1 MLNLKKIISSIADV
15 GQKLFKKSNIK
26 KNDLESILLL
36 CDDLLSN
43 KGAVFGITVARDITS
58 LYQELSSENK
68 LNFFKKLNEKYKP
81 SHTKVGEAISLYLKS
96 QNEKNLSLLFKV
108 AEGKRRELFRRMNM
122 APNGTAIIVAL
133 REDLIRILKDNK
145 ELSELDNDLRHL
157 FRAWFNPGF
166 LKLAKITWDT
176 KAAVLEKITWDT
188 KAAVLEKI
196 IKYERVHQMKD
207 MNELKRRL
215 GEDRRFFSY
224 FHPALE
230 DEPIIFVQVA
240 LTKGLGK
247 SIQELMK
254 PSSGDIKNYDTATF
268 YSISNCQDGL
278 SRVTLGNFLIK
289 RVVYEIQEEL
299 SHIKNFGT
307 LSPIPGFV
315 SWFSYLDESKIKN
328 IIRNISDQN
337 LDFLRSKD
345 LKIGDSR
352 IIKNKDAIIKLVA
365 HYLINEKNQKGLPLN
380 DVSRFHLGNG
390 AIVEDIAV
398 NANISETGF
407 KRSYGIMVNYLYELK
422 NIEKNHEDYMNS
434 NKVIVSDKIK
444 KYL

>member
-1 MLNLKKIISSIADV
+1 MFNLKQIISSIADA
-15 GQKLFKKSNIK
+15 GQKLFSKKDIK
-26 KNDLESILLL
+26 KNDLDSIISL
-36 CDDLLSN
+36 CDDLISH
-43 KGAVFGITVARDITS
+43 KGAAFGITVARDITE
-58 LYQELSSENK
+58 LYQSLSSENK
-68 LNFFKKLNEKYKP
+68 LLFFKKINDKYKP
-81 SHTKVGEAISLYLKS
+81 SFTNVNEAIENYTKS
-96 QNEKNLSLLFKV
+96 QNENTLSDLFKV
-108 AEGKRRELFRRMNM
+108 SEGKRRELFRRMNM

-133 REDLIRILKDNK
+133 REDLLKILKDNK
-145 ELSELDNDLRHL
+145 ELSALDNDLRHL

-166 LKLAKITWDT
+166 LKLA
-176 KAAVLEKITWDT
+176 KITWDT

-254 PSSGDIKNYDTATF
+254 PSNDEKKTYDTATF
-268 YSISNCQDGL
+268 YSISNCQEGL

-299 SHIKNFGT
+299 PHIKNFGT
-307 LSPIPGFV
+307 LSPIPGF
-315 SWFSYLDESKIKN
+315 SEWFTYLEEPKIKS
-328 IIRNISDQN
+328 ILAN
-337 LDFLRSKD
+337 LKNQDVSFLRSQD
-345 LKIGDSR
+345 LKLGDVR
-352 IIKNKDAIIKLVA
+352 IIENKEALIKLVA
-365 HYLINEKNQKGLPLN
+365 HYIVNEKNQQGLPVN

-390 AIVEDIAV
+390 AIVEDIV
-398 NANISETGF
+398 INANVSEQGF
-407 KRSYGIMVNYLYELK
+407 KRSYGMMVNYLYELK
-422 NIEKNHEDYMNS
+422 NIEKNHEDYMNN
-434 NKVIVSDKIK
+434 NKVVVSDKIK

>member
-1 MLNLKKIISSIADV
+1 MFNFKEIISSIADA
-15 GQKLFKKSNIK
+15 GQKLFSIKNIK
-26 KNDLESILLL
+26 KNDLESIVSL
-36 CDDLLSN
+36 CDDLISH
-43 KGAVFGITVARDITS
+43 KGAAFGITVARDITE
-58 LYQELSSENK
+58 LYQSLSPENK
-68 LNFFKKLNEKYKP
+68 LLFFKKINEKYKP
-81 SHTKVGEAISLYLKS
+81 SFTKVNNAIENYTKS
-96 QNEKNLSLLFKV
+96 QNEKTLSDLFKV
-108 AEGKRRELFRRMNM
+108 SEGKRRELFRRMNM

-133 REDLIRILKDNK
+133 REDLLKILKDNK
-145 ELSELDNDLRHL
+145 ELSSLDNDLRHL

-166 LKLAKITWDT
+166 LKLT
-176 KAAVLEKITWDT
+176 KITWDT

-196 IKYERVHQMKD
+196 IKHERVHQIKD

-254 PSSGDIKNYDTATF
+254 QSSSDKKKYDTATF
-268 YSISNCQDGL
+268 YSISNCQEGL

-299 SHIKNFGT
+299 PHIKNFGT
-307 LSPIPGFV
+307 LSPIPGFAD
-315 SWFSYLDESKIKN
+315 WFSYLEESKIKN
-328 IIRNISDQN
+328 ILKNLTDQN
-337 LDFLRSKD
+337 MSFLKSQD
-345 LKIGDSR
+345 MKIGDSR
-352 IIKNKDAIIKLVA
+352 IIKNKEEIIKLVA
-365 HYLINEKNQKGLPLN
+365 HYIVNEKNEKGLPIN

-390 AIVEDIAV
+390 AIVEDIVV
-398 NANISETGF
+398 NANISEIGF
-407 KRSYGIMVNYLYELK
+407 KRSYGVMVNYLYELK
-422 NIEKNHEDYMNS
+422 NIEKNHEDYMNN

>member
-1 MLNLKKIISSIADV
+1 MFNLRQIISSIADA
-15 GQKLFKKSNIK
+15 GKQLFNKKDIK
-26 KNDLESILLL
+26 KNDLDSILSL
-36 CDDLLSN
+36 CDDLISN
-43 KGAVFGITVARDITS
+43 KGAAFGITVARDITE
-58 LYQELSSENK
+58 LYQTLSTDNK
-68 LNFFKKLNEKYKP
+68 ILFFKSINEKYRP
-81 SHTKVGEAISLYLKS
+81 SFTKVNEAIDVYKNS
-96 QNEKNLSLLFKV
+96 QNEKTLSDLFKV
-108 AEGKRRELFRRMNM
+108 SEGKRRELFRRMNM

-133 REDLIRILKDNK
+133 REDLIKILKDNK

-166 LKLAKITWDT
+166 LKLS
-176 KAAVLEKITWDT
+176 KITWDT

-196 IKYERVHQMKD
+196 IKYERVHQIKD

-240 LTKGLGK
+240 LTNGLGK

-254 PSSGDIKNYDTATF
+254 PSNDEKKTYDTATF
-268 YSISNCQDGL
+268 YSISNCQEGL

-299 SHIKNFGT
+299 PHIKNFGT
-307 LSPIPGFV
+307 LSPIPGFANWCSGV
-315 SWFSYLDESKIKN
+315 EETKLKTILGKLKN
-328 IIRNISDQN
+328 QDIS
-337 LDFLRSKD
+337 FLKSPD
-345 LKIGDSR
+345 LKLGDSR
-352 IIKNKDAIIKLVA
+352 INENKEAITKLVA
-365 HYLINEKNQKGLPLN
+365 HYIVNEKNKQGLPIN

-390 AIVEDIAV
+390 AIVEDVII
-398 NANISETGF
+398 NANISEQGF
-407 KRSYGIMVNYLYELK
+407 KRSYGVMVNYLYELK
-422 NIEKNHEDYMNS
+422 NIEKNHEDYMNN

>member
-1 MLNLKKIISSIADV
+1 MFNLKQIISSIADA
-15 GQKLFKKSNIK
+15 GQKLFSKKDIK
-26 KNDLESILLL
+26 KNDLDSIISL
-36 CDDLLSN
+36 CDDLISH
-43 KGAVFGITVARDITS
+43 KGAAFGITVARDITE
-58 LYQELSSENK
+58 LYQSLSSENK
-68 LNFFKKLNEKYKP
+68 LLFFKKINDKYKP
-81 SHTKVGEAISLYLKS
+81 SFTRVNEAIENYTKS
-96 QNEKNLSLLFKV
+96 QNENTLSDLFKV
-108 AEGKRRELFRRMNM
+108 SEGKRRELFRRMNM

-133 REDLIRILKDNK
+133 REDLLKILKDNK
-145 ELSELDNDLRHL
+145 ELSALDNDLRHL

-166 LKLAKITWDT
+166 LKLA
-176 KAAVLEKITWDT
+176 KITWDT

-254 PSSGDIKNYDTATF
+254 PSNDEKKTYDTATF
-268 YSISNCQDGL
+268 YSISNCQEGL

-299 SHIKNFGT
+299 PHIKNFGT
-307 LSPIPGFV
+307 LSPIPGF
-315 SWFSYLDESKIKN
+315 SEWFTYLEEPKIKS
-328 IIRNISDQN
+328 ILTN
-337 LDFLRSKD
+337 LKNQDVSFLRSQD
-345 LKIGDSR
+345 LKLGDVR
-352 IIKNKDAIIKLVA
+352 IIENKEALIKLVA
-365 HYLINEKNQKGLPLN
+365 HYIVNEKNQQGLPVN

-390 AIVEDIAV
+390 AIVEDIV
-398 NANISETGF
+398 INANVSEQGF
-407 KRSYGIMVNYLYELK
+407 KRSYGMMVNYLYELK
-422 NIEKNHEDYMNS
+422 NIEKNHEDYMNN

>member
-1 MLNLKKIISSIADV
+1 MFNLKQIISLIADA
-15 GQKLFKKSNIK
+15 GQKLFDKKNIK
-26 KNDLESILLL
+26 ENDLNSILSL

-43 KGAVFGITVARDITS
+43 KGAAFGITVARDITE
-58 LYQELSSENK
+58 LYQTLSKENK
-68 LNFFKKLNEKYKP
+68 LLFFRKINEKYKP
-81 SHTKVGEAISLYLKS
+81 SFTKVNEAIDLYKNS
-96 QNEKNLSLLFKV
+96 QNEKTLSDLFKV
-108 AEGKRRELFRRMNM
+108 SEGRRRELFRRMNM
-122 APNGTAIIVAL
+122 APSGTSIIVSL
-133 REDLIRILKDNK
+133 REDLLKILKDNN
-145 ELSELDNDLRHL
+145 ELKGLDDDLRHL

-166 LKLAKITWDT
+166 LK
-176 KAAVLEKITWDT
+176 LEKITWDT

-254 PSSGDIKNYDTATF
+254 PSNNEEKPYDTATF
-268 YSISNCQDGL
+268 YSISNCQEGL

-299 SHIKNFGT
+299 PHIKNFGT
-307 LSPIPGFV
+307 LSPIPGFAD
-315 SWFSYLDESKIKN
+315 WFTYLEKIKIKN
-328 IIRNISDQN
+328 ILGNLKDQ
-337 LDFLRSKD
+337 DVSFLKSQD
-345 LKIGDSR
+345 LKMGDGR
-352 IIKNKDAIIKLVA
+352 IIKNKEAMMKLVT
-365 HYLINEKNQKGLPLN
+365 HYIVNEKNQQGLPIN

-390 AIVEDIAV
+390 AIVDDIV
-398 NANISETGF
+398 INANVSEQGF
-407 KRSYGIMVNYLYELK
+407 KRSYGVMVNYLYELK
-422 NIEKNHEDYMNS
+422 NIEKNHEDYMNN
-434 NKVIVSDKIK
+434 NKVVVSNKIK

>member
-1 MLNLKKIISSIADV
+1 MFNFKQIISSIADV
-15 GQKLFKKSNIK
+15 GQKLFNRSDIK
-26 KNDLESILLL
+26 KNDINSILDL
-36 CDDLLSN
+36 CDDLISN
-43 KGAVFGITVARDITS
+43 KGAAFGITVARDVTK
-58 LYQELSSENK
+58 LYQVLSPENK
-68 LNFFKKLNEKYKP
+68 LIFFKRINERYKANFTEVDEAINLYKISPNEK
-81 SHTKVGEAISLYLKS
+81 TLA
-96 QNEKNLSLLFKV
+96 NLFKV
-108 AEGKRRELFRRMNM
+108 SSGKRRELFTRMNM
-122 APNGTAIIVAL
+122 APNGTSIIIEL
-133 REDLIRILKDNK
+133 REDLLKVLKDNK
-145 ELSELDNDLRHL
+145 DLKVLDDDLRYL
-157 FRAWFNPGF
+157 FKGWFNPGF
-166 LKLAKITWDT
+166 LK
-176 KAAVLEKITWDT
+176 LEKITWDT

-196 IKYERVHQMKD
+196 IQYERVHQMKD

-254 PSSGDIKNYDTATF
+254 PSNDEKKNYDTATF
-268 YSISNCQDGL
+268 YSISNCQEGL

-299 SHIKNFGT
+299 PHIKNFGT
-307 LSPIPGFV
+307 LSPIPGFAD
-315 SWFSYLDESKIKN
+315 WFSYLEESKIKN
-328 IIRNISDQN
+328 ILGN
-337 LDFLRSKD
+337 LTDENMSFLKLQD
-345 LKIGDSR
+345 MKLGDSR
-352 IIKNKDAIIKLVA
+352 IVKNKDAIMKLVA
-365 HYLINEKNQKGLPLN
+365 HYIVNEKNEKGLPVN

-390 AIVEDIAV
+390 AIVDDIVV

-407 KRSYGIMVNYLYELK
+407 KRSYGVMVNYLYELK
-422 NIEKNHEDYMNS
+422 NIEKNHEDYINN